1 MSLGKVYVI
10 DDDENTLRLAQRI
23 LEKAGY
29 EVQTTSRVIGTTSVI
44 NEFAP
49 DVILLDVMMPA
60 LTGDKFLRLLRQGIR
75 SKPRIIL
82 FSNKSEDELRSLA
95 QSVLADDYISKIQGS
110 AAILR
115 KVGEHIRQRGQSG
128 ADPAAPPARA

>member
-10 DDDENTLRLAQRI
+10 DDDEKALRLAQRA

-29 EVQTTSRVIGTTSVI
+29 EVQSTTRVIGTTTAI

-82 FSNKSEDELRSLA
+82 FSNKNEDELRGMA
-95 QSVLADDYISKIQGS
+95 RTVGADDFIPKIQGP

-115 KVGEHIRQRGQSG
+115 KVSEHMQKRGQG
-128 ADPAAPPARA
+128 QATAVPNPPNR

>member
-10 DDDENTLRLAQRI
+10 DDDENALRLAQRI

-29 EVQTTSRVIGTTSVI
+29 EVQTTSRVIGTTSAI

-75 SKPRIIL
+75 SQPRIIL
-82 FSNKSEDELRSLA
+82 FSNKSEEELRHLA
-95 QSVLADDYISKIQGS
+95 QSVAADDYIPKIQGA

-115 KVGEHIRQRGQSG
+115 KVGEQIRSRS
-128 ADPAAPPARA
+128 ARPAASPTSPPKA

>member
-1 MSLGKVYVI
+1 MSKGKIFVI
-10 DDDENTLRLAQRI
+10 DDDANALRLAQRA

-29 EVQTTSRVIGTTSVI
+29 EVATTSHVIGTTTAI

-60 LTGDKFLRLLRQGIR
+60 LTGDKFLRLLRQGVK
-75 SKPRIIL
+75 SKPNIIL
-82 FSNKSEDELRSLA
+82 LSNKSDDELREIA
-95 QSVLADDYISKIQGS
+95 GKILADDYLSKIQGP

-115 KVGEHIRQRGQSG
+115 KVGEHIQKRK
-128 ADPAAPPARA
+128 PASPPST

>member
-10 DDDENTLRLAQRI
+10 DDDENALRLAQRS

-29 EVQTTSRVIGTTSVI
+29 EVQTTTRVIGTTSAI

-75 SKPRIIL
+75 NQPRIIL
-82 FSNKSEDELRSLA
+82 FSNKSEEELRKLA
-95 QSVLADDYISKIQGS
+95 ETVGADDFIPKIHGP

-115 KVGEHIRQRGQSG
+115 KVSEHVKKRAQDR
-128 ADPAAPPARA
+128 AAAPPSPPKG